1 MDRLL
6 VTVIGES
13 GSGKSETIRK
23 LFDGV
28 NRRSITYPCELNL
41 CNGEK
46 VCIWVTNGSPQ
57 EKNKKIECILNEE
70 SLPRIV
76 FCSIQYR
83 LDGWNNMFD
92 TLNFFRERGYFIYAH
107 ILSPGY
113 SNREDYSLPNLRET
127 VMRIFEMNSLVGIR
141 NGRICAISR
150 SEEIRDF
157 IAGWA
162 KRRGLTRPV

>member
-6 VTVIGES
+6 VTVIGKP
-13 GSGKSETIRK
+13 GSGKSETIKK

-28 NRRSITYPCELNL
+28 NRRTIKHPCELNL

-46 VCIWVTNGSPQ
+46 VCIWVINGSPQ
-57 EKNKKIECILNEE
+57 EKDKKIECILNEE
-70 SLPRIV
+70 PLPRIV
-76 FCSIQYR
+76 FCSIQYS
-83 LDGWNNMFD
+83 LNGWNNMFD

-113 SNREDYSLPNLRET
+113 DHEDYSLPNLRET
-127 VMRIFEMNSLVGIR
+127 VMHIFEMNSVVGIR
-141 NGRICAISR
+141 DGGICAISR

-162 KRRGLTRPV
+162 KRRGLTHPV